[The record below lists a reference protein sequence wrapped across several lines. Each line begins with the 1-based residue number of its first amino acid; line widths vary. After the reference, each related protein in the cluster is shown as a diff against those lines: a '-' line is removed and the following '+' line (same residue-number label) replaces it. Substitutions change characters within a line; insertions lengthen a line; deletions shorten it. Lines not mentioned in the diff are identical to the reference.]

1 MTATNVP
8 INANLPVDILESR
21 AQEQRAKLR
30 QHVEEL
36 RTTVRQTFDKK
47 KLARQYLWPMVG
59 VTAIFSLV
67 LGYAVTGAVTRD

>member
-21 AQEQRAKLR
+21 AQEQRAKLH

-36 RTTVRQTFDKK
+36 RTTVRQTFDTK
-47 KLARQYLWPMVG
+47 KLARQYLWPTVG
-59 VTAIFSLV
+59 LAAIFSLV